1 MVLLF
6 TTLPGRVD
14 PETVGSCMQSPISEV
29 VIYGCTANR
38 YIYAQGFSDIRRV
51 SSLPSSY
58 LAIHY
63 IGVGDWTSWNEG
75 GLKGVKAPG
84 IQLN

>member
-51 SSLPSSY
+51 SGFAFLLPYDSLHRS
-58 LAIHY
+58 
-63 IGVGDWTSWNEG
+63 G
-75 GLKGVKAPG
+75 
-84 IQLN
+84 